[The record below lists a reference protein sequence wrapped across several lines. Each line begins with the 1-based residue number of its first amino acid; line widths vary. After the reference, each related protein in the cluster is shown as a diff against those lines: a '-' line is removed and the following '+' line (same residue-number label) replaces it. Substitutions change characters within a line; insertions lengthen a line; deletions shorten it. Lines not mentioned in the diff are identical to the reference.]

1 MRYVRSVQSVS
12 QLVGNQKNCEAIK
25 KNTLKRKN
33 KKAAR
38 TEGSAFCFVV
48 VISDEGANAS
58 TILHN
63 SCYVAK
69 RTRRAHNYLLCNIER
84 SD

>member
-25 KNTLKRKN
+25 KNTLELKN
-33 KKAAR
+33 KK
-38 TEGSAFCFVV
+38 EGRNEVRLFCFLA

-63 SCYVAK
+63 SCYV
-69 RTRRAHNYLLCNIER
+69 TE
-84 SD
+84 